1 MMKPEET
8 IDFPIRKVWSRIS
21 RLYNTEAS
29 KYGGTMAI
37 GQILLSIDP
46 EGTPS
51 TKLGPKM
58 GMESRSLVRTLQTME
73 DAGLIKRMPHASDK
87 RVVRIH
93 LTAKGKSMRDVSRNT
108 VIKFNQAVQSRF
120 TQKQLESFRLVMTE
134 LDRILEHEQL
144 FA

>member
-1 MMKPEET
+1 MKPEET

-21 RLYNTEAS
+21 RIYNSEAS

-58 GMESRSLVRTLQTME
+58 GMERRSLVRTLQTME
-73 DAGLIKRMPHASDK
+73 EEGLIKRVPCKEDK
-87 RVVRIH
+87 RVVRMH
-93 LTAKGKSMRDVSRNT
+93 LTAKGKQLRDVSRNT
-108 VIKFNQAVQSRF
+108 VIKFNEAVQSRF
-120 TQKQLESFRLVMTE
+120 TPTQLNNFRTVMTE
-134 LDRILEHEQL
+134 LDRILEQEQL
-144 FA
+144 F